1 MAVNHEPRLAP
12 EFDDEPPRPTSVAA
26 EALPAPDVEMEG
38 TNAATAS
45 SLESGLSHILQAQLQ
60 LQEQVL
66 E

>member
-1 MAVNHEPRLAP
+1 MMSPLGLHLLQLKLCLHR
-12 EFDDEPPRPTSVAA
+12 T
-26 EALPAPDVEMEG
+26 VEMEG